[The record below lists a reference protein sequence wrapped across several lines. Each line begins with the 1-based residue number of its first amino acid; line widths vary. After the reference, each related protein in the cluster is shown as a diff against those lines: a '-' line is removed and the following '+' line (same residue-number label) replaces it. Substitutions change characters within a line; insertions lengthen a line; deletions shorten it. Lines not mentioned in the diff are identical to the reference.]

1 MDKTEITIDLD
12 ILGQLRLAK
21 AGEATGKNQD
31 ELIVAAFENF
41 LCAQGY
47 NNLATNKEIVA
58 A

>member
-21 AGEATGKNQD
+21 AGEATGRSQE
-31 ELIVAAFENF
+31 ELIEAAIDSF

-47 NNLATNKEIVA
+47 NNLTTKEGIVA